1 MSSRTS
7 RHEPK
12 IIALATLSTIFPS
25 RWVNK
30 ILKENN
36 IDISE
41 RTLRRAKEDLHKIG
55 MDKVVHEM
63 NRALHVM
70 GVSNVLKSENL
81 QDRMFE
87 IINNQSAEDGDK
99 IKAASLIWQITKD
112 TPELVDHSLADA
124 LNRALNILDKK
135 ENNSVPLQKD
145 NTPSG
150 PC

>member
-1 MSSRTS
+1 M
-7 RHEPK
+7 
-12 IIALATLSTIFPS
+12 
-25 RWVNK
+25 
-30 ILKENN
+30 
-36 IDISE
+36 
-41 RTLRRAKEDLHKIG
+41 HKIG